1 MSTGFNEFVGCSSKY
16 LPEQVT
22 HKASSSLTRK
32 YLTETARDKLII
44 WQHPIVV

>member
-1 MSTGFNEFVGCSSKY
+1 MSTGVNEFVGCSSKY

-22 HKASSSLTRK
+22 HKASSSLTLK
-32 YLTETARDKLII
+32 YLTETGDKLMI